1 MAKLG
6 KVYLNVIEE
15 VVTESVRV
23 TEYPIEKGA
32 PISDHIER
40 TSPKLSFDAQLLGKD
55 YLGRLGTLRDYM
67 NNGTI
72 INYVG
77 RATAT
82 AVVITDVNRVHN
94 SNLRNGVALTI
105 NVQKVRLS
113 KSPWIKKKA
122 QKPITRGG
130 KKKPTTKKPR
140 PNPRVYHRVKKGD
153 TYWDLARKYGTTV
166 SKLRLFN
173 KYPDRRIPIG
183 VRLRI
188 K

>member
-15 VVTESVRV
+15 GVSESVKV
-23 TEYPIEKGA
+23 TEYPVENGS
-32 PISDHIER
+32 PISDHVER
-40 TSPKLSFDAQLLGKD
+40 TSPKFSFDAELLGKD
-55 YLGRLGTLRDYM
+55 YSTRLRTLKDYM

-72 INYVG
+72 VNYVG
-77 RATAT
+77 RTAAT
-82 AVVITDVNRVHN
+82 AVLITSIDRVYN
-94 SNLRNGVALTI
+94 AQIANGIALTI
-105 NVQKVRLS
+105 NVQKIRLS

-122 QKPITRGG
+122 QKPVTRGG
-130 KKKPTTKKPR
+130 KKKPASKKPR
-140 PNPRVYHRVKKGD
+140 PSPKRHHIVKKGD

-166 SKLRLFN
+166 SKLRSFN

-183 VRLRI
+183 VKLRI